1 MKTLLRQN
9 AELKKDRIWNWSIP
23 AWVTIL
29 PDNRAINACP
39 EAGACIKVCYAR
51 NGTYRF
57 PKVLESHQRN
67 LMLAM
72 DTPDEFVRLMNAELA
87 HKRFDPT
94 GVPRHVEGLESTDH
108 LHPWVQQL
116 LGMGAA
122 VVRIHDT
129 GDFFSA
135 DYLAA
140 WIDIAL
146 ANPGII
152 FYSYTKSVQ
161 VFRNVAEGGGA
172 PANFLWCY
180 SLGGKQ
186 DHLLDLDVDRHA
198 DVFPDADAIEAA
210 GYADQTA
217 NDLLCVLHPN
227 HRIGIPT
234 NNIPAFRKR
243 QGDRTFGQMEA
254 ELTRHGRT
262 LSSDR

>member
-1 MKTLLRQN
+1 MGTLLRQN
-9 AELKKDRIWNWSIP
+9 AELRKDHIWNWSIP

-39 EAGACIKVCYAR
+39 EAGACVKVCYAR
-51 NGTYRF
+51 SGTYRF

-72 DTPDEFVRLMNAELA
+72 DTPEEFVRQMTAELA
-87 HKRFDPT
+87 HRRFAPT
-94 GVPRHVEGLESTDH
+94 GSPRHVAGLDSTEH
-108 LHPWVQQL
+108 LSAEVRRL
-116 LGMGAA
+116 LETGAA

-135 DYLAA
+135 RYLADWA
-140 WIDIAL
+140 DIAR
-146 ANPGII
+146 ANPGVLL
-152 FYSYTKSVQ
+152 YAYTKSVEL
-161 VFRNVAEGGGA
+161 VRAAEL
-172 PANFLWCY
+172 PPNLLICY

-186 DHLLDLDVDRHA
+186 DHLLDLDTDRHA
-198 DVFPDADAIEAA
+198 DVFPDAAAIEAA
-210 GYADQTA
+210 GYSDQSA

-254 ELTRHGRT
+254 ELHRHGRT
-262 LSSDR
+262 LSPAP